1 MAAMSDWEPTERP
14 PRDPFGDDGSDLPP
28 TEAIPGQ
35 GAPTGDVPIV
45 PMSDPD
51 PVVPP
56 NEPPPTE
63 PPPYEPTV
71 VMPPTTPPPGGM
83 PPTPGGTAPPPP
95 PEPWFRRRGPVA
107 AVIGVG
113 LALIFLLIAFLVW
126 VNDDDDSIA
135 TSDSSTSVPTSSTTS
150 TSVVATTTSSS
161 TSTSAPSTSSTT
173 TTSSTSTSTSSTT
186 TSTTQPATTAAPTT
200 TRAPTTTAAPATTR
214 PAATTT
220 TAVPAVSVPPAADTT
235 VWDIVRASPDLSR
248 LEELVQQAGLVDAI
262 DVDDPITLLAPSN
275 AALELLEEAPGGQEL
290 LDDPDL
296 VRELLLGHIVEGE
309 AISAADLFERDSI
322 DVANGEA
329 WEVDNAALTIDGA
342 HVVFE
347 DGEGANGLL
356 HVVDKVLG
364 T

>member
-1 MAAMSDWEPTERP
+1 MAAMSDWEPTERRP
-14 PRDPFGDDGSDLPP
+14 SDPVGDDGSELPP

-35 GAPTGDVPIV
+35 GGPTGELPIV

-51 PVVPP
+51 PV
-56 NEPPPTE
+56 PPPSE
-63 PPPYEPTV
+63 PPYEPTV
-71 VMPPTTPPPGGM
+71 VMPPTTPPPGGGM
-83 PPTPGGTAPPPP
+83 PPTPGGTPPPPP
-95 PEPWFRRRGPVA
+95 PEPWYRRPGPVA

-135 TSDSSTSVPTSSTTS
+135 TSDSSTSSVPTSSTTT
-150 TSVVATTTSSS
+150 TSVVATTSST

-173 TTSSTSTSTSSTT
+173 TTSSTSTTTT
-186 TSTTQPATTAAPTT
+186 TSTTPPTTAAPTT
-200 TRAPTTTAAPATTR
+200 TRAPTTTAAAPPTTRPTATTR
-214 PAATTT
+214 PATTTT

-275 AALELLEEAPGGQEL
+275 ASLELLEQAPGGNDL
-290 LDDPDL
+290 LDDPEL
-296 VRELLLGHIVEGE
+296 LRELLLGHIVDGE
-309 AISAADLFERDSI
+309 AITAAGLFQRDSI
-322 DVANGEA
+322 DVANGQA
-329 WEVDNAALTIDGA
+329 WEVDSEALTIDGA
-342 HVVFE
+342 RVVFA